1 MTTLPHALPGLPR
14 AGGMVVF
21 DLEWTAWEGSLARSW
36 SGPGEY
42 REVIQVGAVRLDA
55 VRFERL
61 AVFDRLV
68 RPVRNPVLSD
78 YITRLSGLTNE
89 RMLAEGVSLDA
100 ALAEFAAFVGDRPIW
115 CNGGDAAVLRENC
128 ALQAIACPV
137 DTERIGNVR
146 PLLARATGLP
156 ASRLVS
162 CELPELLG
170 IGRGQQCHTGA
181 GDAIAIAS
189 ALAALRASG
198 LL

>member
-1 MTTLPHALPGLPR
+1 MSPQGLPGLPR
-14 AGGMVVF
+14 SGGMVVF

-42 REVIQVGAVRLDA
+42 REVIQIGAVRLDA

-68 RPVRNPVLSD
+68 RPVRNPILSD

-89 RMLAEGVSLDA
+89 RVLAEGVTLEA
-100 ALAEFAAFVGDRPIW
+100 ALAEFAAFVGDWQMW

-128 ALQAIACPV
+128 ALQAIACPF
-137 DTERIGNVR
+137 DTEHIGNVR
-146 PLLARATGLP
+146 PLLAHVTGLP

-170 IGRGQQCHTGA
+170 IGRSRERHTGA
-181 GDAIAIAS
+181 GDAIAIET